1 MMRTFVAVEVASK
14 DAIKNMLDFQN
25 ILLSAGLKAKPISS
39 NQFHFTMMFL
49 GEINEVMLDSIQSKL
64 IDMKFDSVNVTYVG
78 VGAFPS
84 FESPRIIWVGVD
96 DAAAPKLIQLAK
108 DVETRLSSLGFKS
121 DKPFTPH
128 ITLFRVKDRI
138 HDARNIM
145 EHKERSFGND
155 LLSEIKVK
163 KSDLTPSGPMYSDL
177 FVVKGG

>member
-1 MMRTFVAVEVASK
+1 MRTFVAVEVASK

-39 NQFHFTMMFL
+39 DQFHFTVMFL
-49 GEINEVMLDSIQSKL
+49 GEINEVMLDSIKNKL
-64 IDMKFDSVNVTYVG
+64 SDMKFDPVQVTYRG

-84 FESPRIIWVGVD
+84 FNSPRIIWVGVD
-96 DAAAPKLIQLAK
+96 DVSGPKLIQIAK
-108 DVETRLSSLGFKS
+108 EVETRLNSLGFKS

-145 EHKERSFGND
+145 EHKERTFGDD
-155 LLSEIKVK
+155 LLDEVKVK
-163 KSDLTPSGPMYSDL
+163 KSDLTPSGPVYSDL
-177 FVVKGG
+177 FSIKGG